1 MEQLI
6 NSVSPELA
14 TFIKERQPVNVN
26 EAARLAEIYGEAR
39 RGVKKGAL
47 GMDFLDLGMVVRV
60 VQVVPR
66 VGPAVLE
73 LLQGF
78 LRGSQKFRRV
88 VGVREPAVL
97 PVRQH
102 CASA

>member
-1 MEQLI
+1 
-6 NSVSPELA
+6 
-14 TFIKERQPVNVN
+14 
-26 EAARLAEIYGEAR
+26 
-39 RGVKKGAL
+39 
-47 GMDFLDLGMVVRV
+47 MDFLDLGMVVRV

-73 LLQGF
+73 LLQVF
-78 LRGSQKFRRV
+78 LRGAQTFRRV

-97 PVRQH
+97 PVRQL